1 MFCFSCF
8 SSEFFLLQARKE
20 EGVLVRTLIEKRGVL
35 VKRLHN
41 EDDLRSAVQMW
52 NEKNENLGEFSIVLQ
67 KNYYF
72 WIIIMR

>member
-1 MFCFSCF
+1 M
-8 SSEFFLLQARKE
+8 
-20 EGVLVRTLIEKRGVL
+20 RTLIEKRGVL

-67 KNYYF
+67 KNYPKFYRLF
-72 WIIIMR
+72 LTKSAFLWGKL